1 MRVKSKKLVYY
12 GVGIAIL
19 FTIAYIITLI
29 QIRNCNCDLT
39 LNEFGDYIGGIF
51 NPIFTLLSTIAIA
64 VLTYFIAV
72 RDDDKAKESLEIQK
86 KVTLIQLRQNAYE
99 SFNSRLNNCH
109 IQFAELGIKNYKAG
123 SFLQKTHSAS
133 KEASSNRDKIYLDW
147 ATIVVSIADFEQQKH
162 LFKELILDENFKL
175 KLTELF
181 EYSKELRSQGMNYHF
196 YISDTVT
203 KYLQTQQEINNLITE
218 FIIKEF

>member
-1 MRVKSKKLVYY
+1 MRIKPKNLVYY
-12 GVGIAIL
+12 GVGIAIF
-19 FTIAYIITLI
+19 FTIAYIVTLI

-64 VLTYFIAV
+64 ILTYFIAV

-86 KVTLIQLRQNAYE
+86 KVTMIQLRQNAYE
-99 SFNSRLNNCH
+99 SFNSKLNNCH
-109 IQFAELGIKNYKAG
+109 VQFAELGIQDYKAG

-133 KEASSNRDKIYLDW
+133 KESSTNRDKIYLDW
-147 ATIVVSIADFEQQKH
+147 ATIIISIVDFEQQKH
-162 LFKELILDENFKL
+162 LFKELILDENFQS

-181 EYSKELRSQGMNYHF
+181 EYAKELRSQGMDYYF

-203 KYLQTQQEINNLITE
+203 KYLETQQEVNNLITE
-218 FIIKEF
+218 FIIKDF